1 MPNNE
6 STMKWKV
13 DVGKLKA
20 AMQDAKRSIQLA
32 NAEFKTA
39 TAGMDKWS
47 KSTEGLEAKIK
58 QLNQTLPAQKS
69 ILAELEKQ
77 YDLVAENQGE
87 TSKEAQN
94 LKLQIEKQKAEIVK
108 TESSISKYNDQL
120 ADLKAKE
127 AEADSATGQL
137 TKTISDQEKELTD
150 LKKQYQDAVLK
161 FGEGSDEAKELA
173 KQIDGLSGDLV
184 ENKKKL
190 SDAEKA
196 ADGLDHSMTDLA
208 EAEDDAGK
216 EADKAAKGGFTVMK
230 GALADLVSKGIQVAI
245 EGLKNLAKYG
255 AEAWQE
261 WDEGADIIT
270 AKTGATGAAAKE
282 LEKAYKNV
290 SKQVVGSYSEIGGA
304 IAEINTRF
312 GSTGDELEELAVQ
325 FLKFSKLNNTD
336 VTGSI
341 DSVQSAMAAWNMDA
355 EDVGTML
362 DILNKVG
369 QETGASVDSLADA
382 MKTNAP
388 ALQEM
393 GFSAEDAATFLGNMD
408 KNGVDAS
415 STMGA
420 LKKAL
425 QTAAKEGKPMN
436 EALADMEDAL
446 INATSETDAINKA
459 TKLFG
464 KSSAASIA
472 KAVRSGRLSFKQLGR
487 SMDEF
492 KGNVENTFEAT
503 QDAPDKFALA
513 IQGVRT
519 DIAEMVGSLMQKYA
533 PQIESIISKGKDLIG
548 GLFSTI
554 SGVIDFLIENGDTV
568 IAILTG
574 IGAALLA
581 FKAVSAISSA
591 ISLFTT
597 LFTTIKTGTGIM
609 AAFNAVGMANPIA
622 LIAAAVAGLIA
633 AFAILWK
640 KSEAFRKFWI
650 DLWNKIKEVA
660 LAVWD
665 AIKKVW
671 ETVSTWFKEKVI
683 EPVKK
688 FFTGLWDG
696 IKNVAKTCWEAVKG
710 VWTAVSTWF
719 KEKVVDPVKNFFT
732 GMWDGLKNGAKAA
745 WDGIKSVFG
754 AVADWFKNIF
764 SKAWEAV
771 KKVFS
776 TGGKIF
782 EGIKD
787 GIVSAFKKVVNA
799 IIRGIN
805 KVIALP
811 FNAINAVLRKIRDI
825 SILGITPFS
834 WISELNVPQI
844 PELRRGGVLRR
855 GQVGLLEGDGAE
867 AVVPLEQNKKWI
879 AAVVKGML
887 DEINMTDVKGA
898 VGNQLAGIKNT
909 SMTQTVTFNQTI
921 NSPKA
926 LDRLTLY
933 RQTNSLLFNAKVRMA
948 NV

>member
-13 DVGKLKA
+13 DVSKLKA

-47 KSTEGLEAKIK
+47 KSSEGLEAKIR
-58 QLNQTLPAQKS
+58 QLNQTLPAQKA
-69 ILAELEKQ
+69 ILADLEKQ

-120 ADLKAKE
+120 SDLKAKE
-127 AEADSATGQL
+127 AEADSATGKL
-137 TKTISDQEKELTD
+137 TQTISDQEKELTD
-150 LKKQYQDAVLK
+150 LKKQYQDAVLE

-196 ADGLDHSMTDLA
+196 ADGLDHSMDDLA
-208 EAEDDAGK
+208 ESTDEAGDAADD
-216 EADKAAKGGFTVMK
+216 AAKGGFTVMK

-245 EGLKNLAKYG
+245 EGLKNLAKYAG
-255 AEAWQE
+255 QAWQE
-261 WDEGADIIT
+261 WDEGADIIV
-270 AKTGATGAAAKE
+270 AKTGATGEAAKD

-290 SKQVVGSYSEIGGA
+290 SKQVVGSYEEIGSAVG
-304 IAEINTRF
+304 EVNTRF
-312 GSTGDELEELAVQ
+312 GVSGKELEDLSVL
-325 FLKFSKLNNTD
+325 FLKFAKLNNTD
-336 VTGSI
+336 VSGSI
-341 DSVQSAMAAWNMDA
+341 DSVQSAMAAWNMDV
-355 EDVGTML
+355 EDAGTML
-362 DILNKVG
+362 DILNKAG
-369 QETGASVDSLADA
+369 QDTGVSVDALANSL
-382 MKTNAP
+382 MTNAP

-393 GFSAEDAATFLGNMD
+393 GFNAADAATFLANLD

-415 STMGA
+415 TTMGA

-513 IQGVRT
+513 IQGIKT
-519 DIAEMVGSLMQKYA
+519 DLAEMVGDLMQKYA
-533 PQIESIISKGKDLIG
+533 PQIETIIGKGKDLIG

-574 IGAALLA
+574 IGTALLA

-591 ISLFTT
+591 ITLFTT

-696 IKNVAKTCWEAVKG
+696 IKLVAKTCWDAVKG

-719 KEKVVDPVKNFFT
+719 KEKVIDPVKNFFT
-732 GMWDGLKNGAKAA
+732 GMWDGLKKGAKAA

-805 KVIALP
+805 KVIAIP

-844 PELRRGGVLRR
+844 PELRRGGVLKR
-855 GQVGLLEGDGAE
+855 GQLGLLEGDGAE
-867 AVVPLEQNKKWI
+867 AVVPLEQNKQWI
-879 AAVVKGML
+879 AAVVKGMM
-887 DEINMTDVKGA
+887 DEINVEGA
-898 VGNQLAGIKNT
+898 KNAVSGQLAGIRNT

-926 LDRLTLY
+926 VDRLTLY
-933 RQTNSLLFNAKVRMA
+933 RQTNSLLFSAKVRMA

>member
-13 DVGKLKA
+13 DVAQLKA

-47 KSTEGLEAKIK
+47 KSTDGLEAKIK
-58 QLNQTLPAQKS
+58 QLNQTLPAQKT
-69 ILAELEKQ
+69 ILAELQKQ

-94 LKLQIEKQKAEIVK
+94 LQLQIEKQKAVIAK
-108 TESSISKYNDQL
+108 TESDIAKYNDQL
-120 ADLKAKE
+120 GDLKTKQ
-127 AEADSATGQL
+127 AEADSATGKL
-137 TKTISDQEKELTD
+137 TKTIADQEEEMAK
-150 LKKQYQDAVLK
+150 LKKAYADSVLQY
-161 FGEGSDEAKELA
+161 GEGSEEAKELA
-173 KQIDGLSGDLV
+173 KQIDDLSGELKD
-184 ENKKKL
+184 NKKKL

-196 ADGLDHSMTDLA
+196 ADGLDKSMEDLA
-208 EAEDDAGK
+208 ESTDDAGD

-230 GALADLVSKGIQVAI
+230 GALADLVAKGIEKAI
-245 EGLKNLAKYG
+245 EGLKNLAKYAG
-255 AEAWQE
+255 KAWQE
-261 WDEGADIIT
+261 WDEGADIIV
-270 AKTGATGAAAKE
+270 AKTGATGKAAKD
-282 LEKAYKNV
+282 LETSYKNV
-290 SKQVVGSYSEIGGA
+290 SKQIVGSYDEIGTAVG
-304 IAEINTRF
+304 EVNTRF
-312 GSTGDELEELAVQ
+312 GVTGDELEDLSVKFLQ
-325 FLKFSKLNNTD
+325 FAKLNGTD
-336 VTGSI
+336 VNGSI
-341 DSVQSAMAAWNMDA
+341 DKVQASMAAWNMDA
-355 EDVGTML
+355 EDAGDML

-369 QETGASVDSLADA
+369 QETGASVDGLADSL
-382 MKTNAP
+382 KTNAP

-393 GFSAEDAATFLGNMD
+393 GISVEDAATFLGNLD

-425 QTAAKEGKPMN
+425 QNAAKEGKPMN
-436 EALADMEDAL
+436 QALSDMEEEL
-446 INATSETDAINKA
+446 KNATSETDAINKA

-464 KSSAASIA
+464 KSAGASIA
-472 KAVRSGRLSFKQLGR
+472 KAVRSGRLSFKDLGR
-487 SMDEF
+487 SMEEF
-492 KGNVENTFEAT
+492 KGNVNDTFEAT

-513 IQGVRT
+513 IQGIKT
-519 DIAEMVGSLMQKYA
+519 DLAEMVSDLMQKYA
-533 PQIESIISKGKDLIG
+533 PQIETIIGKGKDLIG
-548 GLFSTI
+548 GLFSVI

-574 IGAALLA
+574 IGTALLVFNVVTMISKLVGLFQTFFA
-581 FKAVSAISSA
+581 VIKA
-591 ISLFTT
+591 
-597 LFTTIKTGTGIM
+597 GEGIM
-609 AAFNAVGMANPIA
+609 AAFNVVMNANPIA

-633 AFAILWK
+633 ALVVLWN
-640 KSEAFRKFWI
+640 KSEKFRQFWI
-650 DLWNKIKEVA
+650 DMWNKIKEVA
-660 LAVWD
+660 LAVWE

-671 ETVSTWFKEKVI
+671 ETVANFFKTKVI
-683 EPVKK
+683 EPVKN

-696 IKNVAKTCWEAVKG
+696 IKSAAKAAWDAVKK
-710 VWTAVSTWF
+710 VWEVVSNWF
-719 KEKVVDPVKNFFT
+719 KNKIIDPVKKFFT

-745 WDGIKSVFG
+745 WEGIKSVFG
-754 AVADWFKNIF
+754 GIADWFKNIF
-764 SKAWEAV
+764 SKAWNAV

-787 GIVSAFKKVVNA
+787 GIVKAFKAVVNA

-834 WISELNVPQI
+834 WIKEFGVPQI
-844 PELRRGGVLRR
+844 PELRRGGVLKR

-867 AVVPLEQNKKWI
+867 AVVPLEHNRKWI

-887 DEINMTDVKGA
+887 DEMNVDGVKNA
-898 VGNQLAGIKNT
+898 VGNKLAGMGGT
-909 SMTQTVTFNQTI
+909 TQTVTFNQVI

-926 LDRLTLY
+926 VDRLTLY
-933 RQTNSLLFNAKVRMA
+933 RQTNSLLFTAKVRMA